1 MTISIAK
8 QGKGFE
14 VQLAVIATLSIV
26 ALAAILLFL
35 LSQALPLISEVPM
48 FSFFFGTEWYPTPE

>member
-1 MTISIAK
+1 MTISFAK

-26 ALAAILLFL
+26 ALAAILLF
-35 LSQALPLISEVPM
+35 
-48 FSFFFGTEWYPTPE
+48 